1 MFFKEQKAYSHVVF
15 VLVLVIIL
23 LLGVRTWVPAQQVRL
38 FLLLLLIMSHVFSFE
53 MSGNLTFKL
62 SSCRTAV
69 LCCSTEMIGISA
81 FGRVYNS

>member
-62 SSCRTAV
+62 SSCGTA
-69 LCCSTEMIGISA
+69 LLFCSTEMIGISA
-81 FGRVYNS
+81 FGRVYSS